1 MRGGRGGGGGRGQEH
16 RGWLRPLPRPSHGA
30 ALAAPDSSRGP
41 PHATAPPHAL
51 SLLAITSTQVLVHPV
66 PPVLNE
72 TRHIVKLFNAQLRA
86 KVQKEPTLTWLD
98 FFDGLLSADGERLAD
113 GLSLDGTHM
122 HPDYVRLLEA
132 ALPA

>member
-1 MRGGRGGGGGRGQEH
+1 MGGSGSCGQ
-16 RGWLRPLPRPSHGA
+16 PLPRPSHGA

-86 KVQKEPTLTWLD
+86 KVQKEPKLTWLD
-98 FFDGLLSADGERLAD
+98 FFDNLLSADGERLAD